1 MAIQNQFKLSNRIG
15 TFAQVVGRQPLNL
28 DVGAPLVS
36 LDLRLRYT
44 VATGA
49 TAPTGV
55 QYGAILQLAQ
65 LIQRM
70 ELIVNGEDTVMSV
83 QPWLYIARFVQERGG
98 VFPRGF
104 ETPINMAAN
113 QTTNVDIH
121 IPIHFDLIRGRKR
134 NDCAIDLRGIRAAQ
148 LYLTFGGAANL
159 FNVPGATVAISNIIV
174 DVEATYIEQV
184 PARDK
189 RGNPILF
196 AVRQLDELNMPIVG
210 ANNQTTL
217 DIDQRTGVNITSLGL
232 FFATS
237 TAGVIAGDDVGLIN
251 GNTFTGDVKLRS
263 GGSYFLVSQ
272 APFIRA
278 RARDEMRLINA
289 GQASDVA
296 SMLNPEFPGFFFI
309 DQRYDGKLST
319 GIPTGAL
326 DANLQLLL
334 NQNYT
339 TGNTTLYVQRESVR
353 PLNVGI

>member
-1 MAIQNQFKLSNRIG
+1 MAISNQFKLVNRIG
-15 TFAQVVGRQPLNL
+15 TFAQTVGRQPLNL
-28 DVGAPLVS
+28 DVGAPLTGI
-36 LDLRLRYT
+36 DIRLRYT

-55 QYGAILQLAQ
+55 QYGAVFQLAQ

-70 ELIVNGEDTVMSV
+70 ELVVNGEDTVMSV
-83 QPWLYIARFVQERGG
+83 QPWLYIARFAQERGG
-98 VFPRGF
+98 LFPRGF

-113 QTTNVDIH
+113 QNTNVDVH

-134 NDCAIDLRGIRAAQ
+134 NDCAVDLRGIRAAQ

-159 FNVPGATVAISNIIV
+159 FGVPGATVAISNIIV
-174 DVEATYIEQV
+174 DIEATYIEQV

-189 RGNPILF
+189 NGKPILF
-196 AVRQLDELNMPIVG
+196 AVRQLDELTLPLPG

-217 DIDQRTGVNITSLGL
+217 DIDQRTGVNLISLGM
-232 FFATS
+232 FFDTLIG
-237 TAGVIAGDDVGLIN
+237 GVHGGDDTGLIN
-251 GNTFTGDVKLRS
+251 GATFQGDLKLRS
-263 GGSYFLVSQ
+263 GGSYFGVTQ
-272 APFIRA
+272 AAFVKA

-289 GQASDVA
+289 GQALDVA
-296 SMLNPEFPGFFFI
+296 SMLNPEFPGFFFW

-334 NQNYT
+334 NQNFN
-339 TGNTTLYVQRESVR
+339 TGNTTLFVQRESVR